1 MFLCKYIQENKFMDT
16 CMSDIENILY
26 ESNNYI
32 AELEL
37 MEIEDNLNLYF
48 NEARNDE
55 NDEKKQG
62 IVTKIGN
69 GVIAIFQKIKTMLS
83 HFAAWVADKIGGLYN
98 KLNRA
103 EKIMAKDPSITKEVH
118 DLIIEGVKNGDLNIR
133 DASDLNKFLKESK
146 GLIDQINSGKL
157 NPDKADSMFEKILN
171 AFESGTAQRTIGALS
186 TIVGVAS
193 TVVGLK
199 KAINE
204 LQNNSRKLCN
214 EKMLDNLQLSK
225 MKVEEGSAKYNAIM
239 NIAGKASAAVN
250 KRCGQD
256 RKSVQFIDKI
266 LNKVINSANAANT
279 KYKIKHQKEYDKTAK
294 TLEERNKL
302 KEQFTQSNNQNNNNA
317 GIRNNGGKDRKG
329 KKGSNH

>member
-16 CMSDIENILY
+16 CMSDIENILT
-26 ESNNYI
+26 ECNNYI

-37 MEIEDNLNLYF
+37 MEIEDNMNLYF

-83 HFAAWVADKIGGLYN
+83 HFGAWVADKIGGLYN

-103 EKIMAKDPSITKEVH
+103 EKIMAKNPSITKEVH

-199 KAINE
+199 KAIYE
-204 LQNNSRKLCN
+204 IQNNSRKLSN
-214 EKMLDNLQLSK
+214 EKMLDSLQISK
-225 MKVEEGSAKYNAIM
+225 MKINEGSPKYKAIM
-239 NIAGKASAAVN
+239 NIASKASSAIN
-250 KRCGQD
+250 KRCSQD
-256 RKSVQFIDKI
+256 KKAVQFIDKV
-266 LNKVINSANAANT
+266 LNKVINGANAADT
-279 KYKIKHQKEYDKTAK
+279 KYRKKAQEEYIKTAK
-294 TLEERNKL
+294 TIGERNKL
-302 KEQFTQSNNQNNNNA
+302 KEKFMSDNN
-317 GIRNNGGKDRKG
+317 RNNRNGRA
-329 KKGSNH
+329 

>member
-16 CMSDIENILY
+16 CMSDIENILT
-26 ESNNYI
+26 ECNNYI

-37 MEIEDNLNLYF
+37 MEIEDNMNLYF

-83 HFAAWVADKIGGLYN
+83 HFGAWVGDKIGGLYN

-171 AFESGTAQRTIGALS
+171 AFESGKAQRTIGVFTTL
-186 TIVGVAS
+186 TGVAG

-199 KAINE
+199 RAINE
-204 LQNNSRKLCN
+204 VQNNSRRLNN
-214 EKMLDNLQLSK
+214 ERLLDTLQISK
-225 MKVEEGSAKYNAIM
+225 MQVDEGSSKYNAIM
-239 NIAGKASAAVN
+239 NIAGKAASAVN

-256 RKSVQFIDKI
+256 KKAVQFIDRV
-266 LNKVINSANAANT
+266 LNKVINKADNANT
-279 KYKIKHQKEYDKTAK
+279 KYKNKAQARFNKTANAI
-294 TLEERNKL
+294 EERNKL
-302 KEQFTQSNNQNNNNA
+302 KEKFMSDNN
-317 GIRNNGGKDRKG
+317 RNNRNGRA
-329 KKGSNH
+329 